1 MVQLAEMVL
10 YACTACLP
18 SSHLGFAATRLPRGP
33 HPLHKGVGRKRRGID
48 RQHHPHFAV
57 NDPVASTDFF
67 LSGPGFIE
75 RCMRKNIPDPHFVR
89 LYRERVE
96 YISWKDSRRKKQ
108 GIPCACVTDSVAC
121 ASLLL
126 EQALP
131 SSCMYSE
138 QTGPVRCVLNAF
150 QYTRFFC
157 LADLSKI
164 PTLSGECKRK
174 HLLQVIYCPGYTV
187 SL

>member
-1 MVQLAEMVL
+1 MVQLAEMGL

-67 LSGPGFIE
+67 LSAPGFIE
-75 RCMRKNIPDPHFVR
+75 RCMRKYIPDPHFVR

-108 GIPCACVTDSVAC
+108 GIPSACVTALRVLHCCWSRRFLPRAC
-121 ASLLL
+121 ILNK
-126 EQALP
+126 
-131 SSCMYSE
+131 
-138 QTGPVRCVLNAF
+138 PVL
-150 QYTRFFC
+150 
-157 LADLSKI
+157 
-164 PTLSGECKRK
+164 
-174 HLLQVIYCPGYTV
+174 
-187 SL
+187 